1 MDKICMDVDELP
13 ELDTEV
19 AICGSVKQQEV
30 GGGLCLMV
38 AAGVA
43 IYASW
48 SQDGSRPAPDA
59 TIQAAQPRRGRLSRV
74 GLARLRSIDQACATR
89 QFPEPDTAS
98 IFAPCCACLGS
109 LKG

>member
-48 SQDGSRPAPDA
+48 
-59 TIQAAQPRRGRLSRV
+59 
-74 GLARLRSIDQACATR
+74 
-89 QFPEPDTAS
+89 
-98 IFAPCCACLGS
+98 
-109 LKG
+109 